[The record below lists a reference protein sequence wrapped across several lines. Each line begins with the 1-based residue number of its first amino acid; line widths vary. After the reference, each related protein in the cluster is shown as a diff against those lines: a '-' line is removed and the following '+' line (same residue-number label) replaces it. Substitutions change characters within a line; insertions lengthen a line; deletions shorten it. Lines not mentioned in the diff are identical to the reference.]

1 MLGKKPWYLE
11 YLLIIVGTGLMG
23 TAITSCFDAAGMV
36 TGGFSGIAILVK
48 AWTKGLY
55 GNGIPLWITNLILNV
70 PLFLLATKI
79 KGFAFVRKALLGD
92 ISLTIWLAILPAW
105 KLSEDFL
112 LVALY
117 GGLLQG
123 IGIGFVFLGGGTT
136 GGTDMLAAIIQK
148 YLRHYSIAQIMQF
161 IDGAIVVV
169 GMYVFGVERA
179 LYAIIAVFLVTK
191 VSDGIIEGLKF
202 SKSVYIIT
210 DKPDEVSRMVMEDL
224 DRGITGISARGMYSG
239 EDKLMLFCVVGK
251 KELVHLKEKIDE
263 IDENFVL
270 KIRDRLK
277 RLNPELV
284 LIGETWAEGK
294 RLLNGCEMD
303 SIMNYSFRQAMLDFF
318 AERSINA
325 ETFGHRLE
333 TALSR
338 HPDETNMAMFNA
350 LDTHDTKRFINSCSH
365 RLDSFKLGVVVQM
378 MFPGSP
384 SIYYGDEAG
393 IDGENDPDCRK
404 CMTWQEN
411 PGEKESFRF
420 YQRLIQFRK
429 KHSAIRNGSFTTVLA
444 DGRVYGFARENETEI
459 IEIFVNDSDDTV
471 EITVENA
478 RSILISKGNFYI
490 VCRKN
495 GEIIEEICS

>member
-1 MLGKKPWYLE
+1 MKIAGKKPWYLE

-179 LYAIIAVFLVTK
+179 LYASLQYFLLQK
-191 VSDGIIEGLKF
+191 C
-202 SKSVYIIT
+202 
-210 DKPDEVSRMVMEDL
+210 RMV
-224 DRGITGISARGMYSG
+224 S
-239 EDKLMLFCVVGK
+239 
-251 KELVHLKEKIDE
+251 LK
-263 IDENFVL
+263 V
-270 KIRDRLK
+270 
-277 RLNPELV
+277 
-284 LIGETWAEGK
+284 
-294 RLLNGCEMD
+294 
-303 SIMNYSFRQAMLDFF
+303 
-318 AERSINA
+318 
-325 ETFGHRLE
+325 
-333 TALSR
+333 
-338 HPDETNMAMFNA
+338 
-350 LDTHDTKRFINSCSH
+350 
-365 RLDSFKLGVVVQM
+365 
-378 MFPGSP
+378 
-384 SIYYGDEAG
+384 
-393 IDGENDPDCRK
+393 
-404 CMTWQEN
+404 
-411 PGEKESFRF
+411 
-420 YQRLIQFRK
+420 
-429 KHSAIRNGSFTTVLA
+429 
-444 DGRVYGFARENETEI
+444 
-459 IEIFVNDSDDTV
+459 
-471 EITVENA
+471 
-478 RSILISKGNFYI
+478 
-490 VCRKN
+490 
-495 GEIIEEICS
+495 